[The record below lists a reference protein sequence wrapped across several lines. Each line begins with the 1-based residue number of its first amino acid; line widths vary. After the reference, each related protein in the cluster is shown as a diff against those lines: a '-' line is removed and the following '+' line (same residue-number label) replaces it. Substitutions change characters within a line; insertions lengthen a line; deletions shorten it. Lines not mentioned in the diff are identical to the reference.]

1 MTGKRRK
8 ILHIHFGKEGGAER
22 FFVNL
27 ATEFAEA
34 GQEQRFIIRPGR
46 TWQGAVTALG
56 PAIFHNFRRVSV
68 SSLLLRYRVGRMI
81 AAWQPDVIMAWM
93 PRAARLIP
101 DYDGAVKLTRLGDFP
116 KHLAHFATCD
126 VLVGNVPGIGRHCVD
141 LGWTKP
147 VRTISNFPR
156 EVQAVPVDRAALDT
170 PADAFVVSSSGRFV
184 PRKGFDVLIRAVA
197 AIPGA
202 YLWLVGDGKEAQTLR
217 ALARELGI
225 ANRVRF
231 TGWVDEP
238 AHYVAAS
245 DAFVMASRHE
255 PLGNV
260 ALEAWS
266 MGVPVVSTRSEGPS
280 WYLNPDRNGIMV
292 DIDDVAAITRG
303 LERIRTEPDF
313 AAEIVAGAHETLAD
327 RFSKNRIVAQYF
339 DLFDGNFRGG

>member
-1 MTGKRRK
+1 MTERHRK

-27 ATEFAEA
+27 AAEFSEA

-46 TWQGAVTALG
+46 SWQDAVTALG
-56 PAIFHNFRRVSV
+56 PTMFHNFRRVSL
-68 SSLLLRYRVGRMI
+68 SSLLLRYRVGRLI
-81 AAWQPDVIMAWM
+81 ADWKPDVIMAWM

-101 DYDGAVKLTRLGDFP
+101 AHDGAVKLTRLGDFP
-116 KHLAHFATCD
+116 KHLAHFANCD
-126 VLVGNVPGIGRHCVD
+126 VLVGNVPGIGRRCVD

-156 EVQAVPVDRAALDT
+156 EVQAVPVDRAILDT
-170 PADAFVVSSSGRFV
+170 PAEAFVVSSSGRFV

-197 AIPGA
+197 QIPGA
-202 YLWLVGDGKEAQTLR
+202 YLWLIGDGKEAQALR
-217 ALARELGI
+217 ALARDLGMI
-225 ANRVRF
+225 DRVRF

-280 WYLNPDRNGIMV
+280 WYMKPDQNGILV
-292 DIDDVAAITRG
+292 DIDDVAAITQG
-303 LERIRTEPDF
+303 LKRIRTDPDY
-313 AAEIVAGAHETLAD
+313 AASLVAGAHETLID
-327 RFSKNRIVAQYF
+327 QFSKDRIVAQYF
-339 DLFDGNFRGG
+339 DLFDGNFQDE

>member
-1 MTGKRRK
+1 MTERRRK

-27 ATEFAEA
+27 AAEFAAA

-46 TWQGAVTALG
+46 SWQDAVTALG
-56 PAIFHNFRRVSV
+56 PAIFHNFRRVSL
-68 SSLLLRYRVGRMI
+68 SSLLLRYRVGRLV
-81 AAWQPDVIMAWM
+81 ADWQPDVIMAWM

-101 DYDGAVKLTRLGDFP
+101 AYDGAVKLTRLGDFP
-116 KHLAHFATCD
+116 RHLSHFTNCD

-141 LGWTKP
+141 LGWDRP
-147 VRTISNFPR
+147 VRILSNFPR
-156 EVQAVPVDRAALDT
+156 QVQPVPVDRAALDT

-197 AIPGA
+197 EIPGV
-202 YLWLVGDGKEAQTLR
+202 YLWLIGDGKEAPSLK
-217 ALARELGI
+217 ALARDLGMI
-225 ANRVRF
+225 DRVRF
-231 TGWVDEP
+231 IGWVDEP

-280 WYLNPDRNGIMV
+280 WYMKPDQNGIMV

-303 LERIRTEPDF
+303 LERIRTEPDT
-313 AAEIVAGAHETLAD
+313 AAGLVAGAKETLID
-327 RFSKNRIVAQYF
+327 LFSKERIVAQYF
-339 DLFDGNFRGG
+339 DLFDGNLLGR